1 MDNRRSSGARA
12 TLVVLAVT
20 VALMTG
26 CGDDSD
32 TATSA
37 DAGASREKNTVVLRD
52 ILFKPDKIQVEAGD
66 TVTWKFEDK
75 GIPHDVTAED
85 KSFKSETMD
94 SGTFQHA
101 FDTPGTYEYLCS
113 LHPAQ
118 MKGVIEVR

>member
-1 MDNRRSSGARA
+1 M
-12 TLVVLAVT
+12 LVVLAVV
-20 VALMTG
+20 VALVPG

-32 TATSA
+32 SATSA
-37 DAGASREKNTVVLRD
+37 DAPPEKNTVVLRD
-52 ILFKPDKIQVEAGD
+52 IAFKPDRIQVEAGD

-94 SGTFQHA
+94 SGTFQHT
-101 FDTPGTYEYLCS
+101 FDTSGTYDYLCS
-113 LHPAQ
+113 LHPGQ